1 MPTKPIFM
9 VAHPRS
15 CSTAFERMFLTQAD
29 QIECIHEPFCDAYHF
44 GPERLSERFEDE
56 GVRAES
62 GYSQSTYQTVLDNI
76 QAAST
81 QGKRT
86 FIKDMAKSLM
96 PPLGKPVAD
105 LCPPSLRHL
114 VRMMGGSGISN
125 PTVLPEEILRGY
137 HFTFLIRHPRFS
149 IPSLYKISTPPGS
162 DTTGWHGFHSDD
174 AGYREL
180 RILFDYLKSTRQ
192 IGPVVASGTSRPID
206 QGDCAPEDSY
216 EARPDT
222 SVEICVID
230 ADDLLNEPQKVCR
243 AYCASVGLQFNPSML
258 SWQSA
263 DDQKRAQDAFQK
275 SWAIHVDAL
284 SSKSLDPSKN
294 ATEMLSV
301 TEENA
306 MWARRFGEDGAQVIR
321 QHVDTNTPH
330 YDYLKQF
337 ALKI

>member
-1 MPTKPIFM
+1 
-9 VAHPRS
+9 
-15 CSTAFERMFLTQAD
+15 MFLTQAD
-29 QIECIHEPFCDAYHF
+29 KIECIHEPFCDAYHF

-56 GVRAES
+56 NVRAAS

-76 QAAST
+76 EAAST

-86 FIKDMAKSLM
+86 FIKDMAKSLI

-105 LCPPSLRHL
+105 ICPPSLRHL
-114 VRMMGGSGISN
+114 IRMSDASASEISN
-125 PTVLPEEILRGY
+125 PTVLPDEILRGY

-174 AGYREL
+174 AGYLEL
-180 RILFDYLKSTRQ
+180 RTLFDYLKSTRQ
-192 IGPVVASGTSRPID
+192 IGPVVASGAFAPNGQGTS
-206 QGDCAPEDSY
+206 
-216 EARPDT
+216 AREGSSQASPDT

-230 ADDLLNEPQKVCR
+230 AEDLLKEPEKVCR
-243 AYCASVGLQFNPSML
+243 AYCASAGLRFDPSML

-263 DDQKRAQDAFQK
+263 DDQRRAQDAFQK

-284 SSKSLDPSKN
+284 SSKSFDPSKN
-294 ATEMLSV
+294 FCADYTKSTEILPV
-301 TEENA
+301 AEENA
-306 MWARRFGEDGAQVIR
+306 IWARKFGDIGAEVIR
-321 QHVDTNTPH
+321 QHVDINLPH
-330 YDYLKQF
+330 YDYLKQY